1 MRLLVL
7 SSCVIAAAV
16 ACSDDPASAP
26 AAPIDP
32 PADGGAP
39 DVSSGP
45 DAGPDAAPD
54 AGPDARPAHDAADAA
69 FEAMMLSFWDGG
81 RGYLR
86 SERPQASALTGY
98 WIFAQAFDA
107 TLDSVARTGGRYRG
121 LIETFY
127 LAQDAVGW
135 SRDFFDDENWM
146 ALALLRAYDLTGRA
160 KYLARA
166 KELFADIM
174 TNADDASCCIASA
187 PGGLWWDRPHTQK
200 ATAANAGPVVTAVRL
215 WQRTNDTTYLDFARR
230 VWAYWDAHMV
240 DPASHRVF
248 DHVKP
253 GGEIVNYRFT
263 YNEGV
268 MIAASV
274 ALHEATK
281 DPKVLAEA
289 HAIAGWMIANETK
302 ATALGPVLHD
312 GDDASCTGDCPQ
324 FKGIGYRG
332 LAALHAADPRPEY
345 AKVLD
350 ATAESLRTVARD
362 PASGLFGVD
371 WTKAPGKLVVE
382 SATSAS
388 MALSIHAGA
397 IGPYGKALSTQTFE
411 AEEGV
416 LHAVGLEAQQKG
428 FTGWGYVAG
437 WNGDGQWVDF
447 EVKAAPGA
455 YDLVFRY
462 AAGAGDASRLVH
474 VNGVDVAADVPF
486 PSTGG
491 WGTYATVRVP
501 VTLAAEN
508 TVSLVFNGGKGS
520 KSYLNLDALT
530 IEKK

>member
-7 SSCVIAAAV
+7 SSCVIATAV

-81 RGYLR
+81 RSYLR

-98 WIFAQAFDA
+98 WIFAQALDA
-107 TLDSVARTGGRYRG
+107 VLDSSARTGGRYRG

-146 ALALLRAYDLTGRA
+146 ALALLRAYDLTGRT

-215 WQRTNDTTYLDFARR
+215 WQRTNDTTYLDFAKR
-230 VWAYWDAHMV
+230 VWAYWDTNMV
-240 DPASHRVF
+240 DEASHRVF

-253 GGEIVNYRFT
+253 GGEIVSYRFT
-263 YNEGV
+263 YNEGL

-281 DPKVLAEA
+281 DAKVLAEA
-289 HAIAGWMIANETK
+289 HAIARADQDAFALRSQQRAAQAIERGRLAREIAPVSVPDGKRGAKLVERDEHPRADTTLEALASLKTPFRSPGTITAGNAAGVNDGAAALIVASEAAMKKYDLTPLARVVGGAVAGVEPRTMGIGPVPATQKLLAAKKVDLASIDVIELNE
-302 ATALGPVLHD
+302 AFAAQALACLRALGIK
-312 GDDASCTGDCPQ
+312 DDAEHVNPNGGAIALGHPLGMSGARLAGT
-324 FKGIGYRG
+324 
-332 LAALHAADPRPEY
+332 AALELHERS
-345 AKVLD
+345 AKRALCTMCIGVGQGITVL
-350 ATAESLRTVARD
+350 
-362 PASGLFGVD
+362 
-371 WTKAPGKLVVE
+371 
-382 SATSAS
+382 
-388 MALSIHAGA
+388 
-397 IGPYGKALSTQTFE
+397 
-411 AEEGV
+411 
-416 LHAVGLEAQQKG
+416 LE
-428 FTGWGYVAG
+428 
-437 WNGDGQWVDF
+437 
-447 EVKAAPGA
+447 
-455 YDLVFRY
+455 
-462 AAGAGDASRLVH
+462 
-474 VNGVDVAADVPF
+474 
-486 PSTGG
+486 
-491 WGTYATVRVP
+491 RV
-501 VTLAAEN
+501 
-508 TVSLVFNGGKGS
+508 
-520 KSYLNLDALT
+520 
-530 IEKK
+530 